1 MAELVLP
8 SGAIKIIQSQ
18 QQLVGGAIAGSAG
31 AVGGVGGNGANP
43 DIDVLKEIKELAFK
57 SFKKTTQIAKTLADS
72 LAFEKNQTRRKND
85 QSAELSKESGGGGG
99 AVGGFIGPEQPE
111 NKKGGLQGIG
121 FALGAAVAP
130 LMNFIGKIGMLF
142 KGLFASKI
150 FSPLAKLF
158 SKGGSFFR
166 FLGPLGPIGLIAGG
180 LFLLFKYSDEIIKA
194 LTPAIDKIKKMAQD
208 SAPMIEAFKNGF
220 DWLFKNIIGGI
231 GRVIEGIIDIIGPL
245 ITGLGKILTGD
256 IMGGL
261 KDLGQSLLNLVT
273 LPTKLLLEFFDPA
286 IQVIKQIG
294 ESILSFFKG
303 IPEMIGTAFTNL
315 ISDLKTN
322 FTNNVAAIKSSIMG
336 IFTPISDFFSD
347 LGDRV
352 KTIINSLIEKLPLP
366 DFVKKKLKLE
376 TKATQ
381 ELGETV
387 NETGVKNKYADASVN
402 PMSRDRAY
410 DGGATMNEAF
420 AESKGEK
427 YGKAS
432 IKKSGTSGY
441 DSASGIMTPAEF
453 SEYNKLDTNGQMDY
467 LKSLDSNEQ
476 ERRRMID
483 KLSKD
488 KLEFDKKNKDYIAKY
503 KTAPDEMVSPDD
515 QMLRDD
521 KIQRQTKD
529 QAKGLVSDNKSGNQT
544 VIVNNS
550 PTNITSQNDV
560 KKADMYSGS
569 ISTSSGD
576 NYFDKSVEGYSA

>member
-180 LFLLFKYSDEIIKA
+180 LFLLFKYSDEIVKA

-245 ITGLGKILTGD
+245 ITGLGKIVTGD

>member
-31 AVGGVGGNGANP
+31 AVGGNGANP

-85 QSAELSKESGGGGG
+85 QSAELSKESGGGG

-150 FSPLAKLF
+150 FSPLMKLF

-180 LFLLFKYSDEIIKA
+180 LFLLFKYSDEIVKA

-322 FTNNVAAIKSSIMG
+322 FANNTAAIKSSIMG
-336 IFTPISDFFSD
+336 IFAPISDFFSA

-427 YGKAS
+427 YGTAN
-432 IKKSGTSGY
+432 ITKSGTSGY

-453 SEYNKLDTNGQMDY
+453 SEYNKLDTNGQMEY

-544 VIVNNS
+544 VIVNNQ

>member
-18 QQLVGGAIAGSAG
+18 QQLVGGAIAGGAG
-31 AVGGVGGNGANP
+31 SVSGSSTDGDSELN
-43 DIDVLKEIKELAFK
+43 ILEQIKELTFK
-57 SFKKTTQIAKTLADS
+57 SFKKTTEIAKTLADS
-72 LAFEKNQTRRKND
+72 LAFEKNQTRRMND
-85 QSAELSKESGGGGG
+85 QSAELAKESGGGG
-99 AVGGFIGPEQPE
+99 AVVSKLSDGGQSED
-111 NKKGGLQGIG
+111 KKGGLQGIG

-130 LMNFIGKIGMLF
+130 LMNFIGKIGKIF
-142 KGLFASKI
+142 SGLFASKI
-150 FSPLAKLF
+150 FGPITRLF
-158 SKGGSFFR
+158 GKGGTFLR

-194 LTPAIDKIKKMAQD
+194 LTPAIDKIKKMAQEN
-208 SAPMIEAFKNGF
+208 APMIEAFKNGF
-220 DWLFKNIIGGI
+220 DWFFKNVIAGIGKIIG
-231 GRVIEGIIDIIGPL
+231 GIIDIISPL

-261 KDLGQSLLNLVT
+261 KDLGQSLLNVVLV
-273 LPTKLLLEFFDPA
+273 PAKLLAEFFDPA

-294 ESILSFFKG
+294 ESVLSFFKG

-315 ISDLKTN
+315 ISEMKIN
-322 FTNNVAAIKSSIMG
+322 FTNNVAAIKSTIMG

-381 ELGETV
+381 EIGETV
-387 NETGVKNKYADASVN
+387 NETGVKNKYADSN
-402 PMSRDRAY
+402 ISGMKRERMTG
-410 DGGATMNEAF
+410 GGATMDEAF

-427 YGKAS
+427 YGTAS

-453 SEYNKLDTNGQMDY
+453 SEYNKLDTNGQMEY

-488 KLEFDKKNKDYIAKY
+488 KLEFDKNNKDYIDRY
-503 KTAPDEMVSPDD
+503 KTAPDEMMSPDD

-521 KIQRQTKD
+521 KFQRQTKN
-529 QAKGLVSDNKSGNQT
+529 QSKGLVGDSKSGTQT
-544 VIVNNS
+544 IIVNNS
-550 PTNITSQNDV
+550 PTNVTSQNDI
-560 KKADMYSGS
+560 KKADMYSGN
-569 ISTSSGD
+569 INTSSGD
-576 NYFDKSVEGYSA
+576 SYFERNIEGYSA

>member
-18 QQLVGGAIAGSAG
+18 QQLVGGAITGGAGSVSGSNADG
-31 AVGGVGGNGANP
+31 DSELN
-43 DIDVLKEIKELAFK
+43 ILEQIKEWTFK

-72 LAFEKNQTRRKND
+72 LAFNKNQTRRKND
-85 QSAELSKESGGGGG
+85 QSAELSKESGGGG

-111 NKKGGLQGIG
+111 DKKGGLQGIG

-130 LMNFIGKIGMLF
+130 LMNFIGKIGKLF
-142 KGLFASKI
+142 TGLFASKI
-150 FSPLAKLF
+150 FGPITKLF
-158 SKGGSFFR
+158 GKGGTFLR

-194 LTPAIDKIKKMAQD
+194 LTPAIDKIKKMAQEN
-208 SAPMIEAFKNGF
+208 APMIEAFKNGF
-220 DWLFKNIIGGI
+220 DWFFKNVIAGIGKIIG
-231 GRVIEGIIDIIGPL
+231 GIIDIISPL

-261 KDLGQSLLNLVT
+261 KDLGQSLLNVVLV
-273 LPTKLLLEFFDPA
+273 PAKLLAEFFDPA

-315 ISDLKTN
+315 ISEMKIN
-322 FTNNVAAIKSSIMG
+322 FTNNVAAIKSTIMG

-381 ELGETV
+381 EIGETV
-387 NETGVKNKYADASVN
+387 NETGVKNKYADASVSG
-402 PMSRDRAY
+402 MQRERMTG
-410 DGGATMNEAF
+410 GGATMSEAF
-420 AESKGEK
+420 AEAEGEK
-427 YGKAS
+427 YGTAKIS
-432 IKKSGTSGY
+432 KSGTSGY

-467 LKSLDSNEQ
+467 LKNLDVKEQ

-483 KLSKD
+483 KLKNE
-488 KLEFDKKNKDYIAKY
+488 KITFDNKNKDYIAKY
-503 KTAPDEMVSPDD
+503 KTAPDEMMSPDD
-515 QMLRDD
+515 RMLQDD
-521 KIQRQTKD
+521 KFQRQAKI
-529 QAKGLVSDNKSGNQT
+529 QASSIKPSDNKQT
-544 VIVNNS
+544 PIIIQKGGDTNNATVQQKS
-550 PTNITSQNDV
+550 ETYTGPLDTGIDP
-560 KKADMYSGS
+560 
-569 ISTSSGD
+569 
-576 NYFDKSVEGYSA
+576 YFDRASYNSF

>member
-31 AVGGVGGNGANP
+31 AVGGNGANP

-245 ITGLGKILTGD
+245 ITGLGKIVTGD

-294 ESILSFFKG
+294 ESLLSFITG
-303 IPEMIGTAFTNL
+303 IPEYISTAFTNM
-315 ISDLKTN
+315 ISEMKTN
-322 FTNNVAAIKSSIMG
+322 FANNTDAIKSSIMG
-336 IFTPISDFFSD
+336 IFAPISDFFSA

-427 YGKAS
+427 YGTAN
-432 IKKSGTSGY
+432 ITKSGTSGY

-544 VIVNNS
+544 VIVNNQ

>member
-31 AVGGVGGNGANP
+31 AVGGNGANP

-245 ITGLGKILTGD
+245 ITGLGKIVTGD

-294 ESILSFFKG
+294 ESLLSFITG
-303 IPEMIGTAFTNL
+303 IPEYISTAFTNM
-315 ISDLKTN
+315 ISEMKTN
-322 FTNNVAAIKSSIMG
+322 FANNTAAIKSSIMG
-336 IFTPISDFFSD
+336 IFAPISDFFSA

-544 VIVNNS
+544 VIVNNQ

>member
-31 AVGGVGGNGANP
+31 AVGGNGANP

-180 LFLLFKYSDEIIKA
+180 LFLLFKYSDEIVKA

-322 FTNNVAAIKSSIMG
+322 FANNTAAIKSSIMG
-336 IFTPISDFFSD
+336 IFAPISDFFSA

-427 YGKAS
+427 YGTAN
-432 IKKSGTSGY
+432 ITKSGTSGY
-441 DSASGIMTPAEF
+441 DNASGIMTPAEF

-544 VIVNNS
+544 VIVNNQ

>member
-1 MAELVLP
+1 M
-8 SGAIKIIQSQ
+8 
-18 QQLVGGAIAGSAG
+18 VGGAIAGSAG
-31 AVGGVGGNGANP
+31 AVGGNGANP

-180 LFLLFKYSDEIIKA
+180 LFLLFKYSDEIVKA

-231 GRVIEGIIDIIGPL
+231 GRVIEGIIDIVGPL
-245 ITGLGKILTGD
+245 LAGFGKILTGD

-261 KDLGQSLLNLVT
+261 KDLGQGLLNVVLVP
-273 LPTKLLLEFFDPA
+273 LKLLKEFFDPA
-286 IQVIKQIG
+286 IQVITSMAKNA
-294 ESILSFFKG
+294 LSFITG
-303 IPEMIGTAFTNL
+303 IPEYISTAFTNM
-315 ISDLKTN
+315 IGEMKTN
-322 FTNNVAAIKSSIMG
+322 FANNTAAIKSSIMG
-336 IFTPISDFFSD
+336 IFAPISDFFSA

-427 YGKAS
+427 YGTAN
-432 IKKSGTSGY
+432 ITKSGTSGY
-441 DSASGIMTPAEF
+441 DNASGIMTPAEF

-544 VIVNNS
+544 VIVNNQ

>member
-31 AVGGVGGNGANP
+31 AVGGNGANP

-322 FTNNVAAIKSSIMG
+322 FANNTAAIKSSIMG
-336 IFTPISDFFSD
+336 IFAPISDFFSA

-427 YGKAS
+427 YGTAN
-432 IKKSGTSGY
+432 ITKSGTSGY
-441 DSASGIMTPAEF
+441 DNASGIMTPAEF

-544 VIVNNS
+544 VIVNNQ

>member
-18 QQLVGGAIAGSAG
+18 QQLVGGAIAGGAG
-31 AVGGVGGNGANP
+31 SVSGSNADGDSELN
-43 DIDVLKEIKELAFK
+43 ILEQIKELTFK

-72 LAFEKNQTRRKND
+72 LAFNKNQTRRKND
-85 QSAELSKESGGGGG
+85 QSAELSKESGGGG

-111 NKKGGLQGIG
+111 DKKGGLQGIG

-130 LMNFIGKIGMLF
+130 LMNFIGKIGKLF
-142 KGLFASKI
+142 TGLFASKI
-150 FSPLAKLF
+150 FGPITKLF
-158 SKGGSFFR
+158 GKGGTFLR

-194 LTPAIDKIKKMAQD
+194 LTPAIDKIKKMAQEN
-208 SAPMIEAFKNGF
+208 APMIEAFKNGF
-220 DWLFKNIIGGI
+220 DWFFKNVIAGIGKIIG
-231 GRVIEGIIDIIGPL
+231 GIIDIISPL

-261 KDLGQSLLNLVT
+261 KDLGQSLLNVVLV
-273 LPTKLLLEFFDPA
+273 PAKLLAEFFDPA

-315 ISDLKTN
+315 ISEMKIN
-322 FTNNVAAIKSSIMG
+322 FTNNVAAIKSTIMG

-381 ELGETV
+381 EIGETV
-387 NETGVKNKYADASVN
+387 NETGVKNKYADASVSG
-402 PMSRDRAY
+402 MQRERMTG
-410 DGGATMNEAF
+410 GGATMSEAF
-420 AESKGEK
+420 AEAEGEK
-427 YGKAS
+427 YGTAKIS
-432 IKKSGTSGY
+432 KSGTSGY

-467 LKSLDSNEQ
+467 LKNLDVKEQ

-483 KLSKD
+483 KLKNE
-488 KLEFDKKNKDYIAKY
+488 KITFDNKNRDYIDKY
-503 KTAPDEMVSPDD
+503 KTAPDEMMSPDD

-521 KIQRQTKD
+521 KFQRQAKN
-529 QAKGLVSDNKSGNQT
+529 QSKGLVGDSKSGTQT
-544 VIVNNS
+544 IIVNNS
-550 PTNITSQNDV
+550 PTNVTSQNDI
-560 KKADMYSGS
+560 KKADMYSGN
-569 ISTSSGD
+569 INTSSGD
-576 NYFDKSVEGYSA
+576 SYFERNIEGYSA

>member
-18 QQLVGGAIAGSAG
+18 QQLVGGAITGGAGSVSGSNADG
-31 AVGGVGGNGANP
+31 DSELN
-43 DIDVLKEIKELAFK
+43 ILEQIKELTFK

-72 LAFEKNQTRRKND
+72 LAFNKNQTRRKND
-85 QSAELSKESGGGGG
+85 QSAELSKESGGGG

-111 NKKGGLQGIG
+111 DKKGGLQGIG

-130 LMNFIGKIGMLF
+130 LMNFIGKIGKLF
-142 KGLFASKI
+142 TGLFASKI
-150 FSPLAKLF
+150 FGPITKLF
-158 SKGGSFFR
+158 GKGGTFLR

-194 LTPAIDKIKKMAQD
+194 LTPAIDKIKKMAQEN
-208 SAPMIEAFKNGF
+208 APMIEAFKNGF
-220 DWLFKNIIGGI
+220 DWFFKNVIAGIGKIIG
-231 GRVIEGIIDIIGPL
+231 GIIDIISPL

-261 KDLGQSLLNLVT
+261 KDLGQSLLNVVLV
-273 LPTKLLLEFFDPA
+273 PAKLLAEFFDPA

-315 ISDLKTN
+315 ISEMKIN
-322 FTNNVAAIKSSIMG
+322 FTNNVAAIKSTIMG

-381 ELGETV
+381 EIGETV
-387 NETGVKNKYADASVN
+387 NETGVKNKYADASVSG
-402 PMSRDRAY
+402 MQRERMTG
-410 DGGATMNEAF
+410 GGATMSEAF
-420 AESKGEK
+420 AEAEGEK
-427 YGKAS
+427 YGTAKIS
-432 IKKSGTSGY
+432 KSGTSGY

-467 LKSLDSNEQ
+467 LKNLDVKEQ

-483 KLSKD
+483 KLKNE
-488 KLEFDKKNKDYIAKY
+488 KITFDNKNRDYIDKY
-503 KTAPDEMVSPDD
+503 KTAPDEMMSPDD

-521 KIQRQTKD
+521 KFQRQAKN
-529 QAKGLVSDNKSGNQT
+529 QSKGLVGDSKSGTQT
-544 VIVNNS
+544 IIVNNS
-550 PTNITSQNDV
+550 PTNVTSQNDI
-560 KKADMYSGS
+560 KKADMYSGN
-569 ISTSSGD
+569 INTSSGD
-576 NYFDKSVEGYSA
+576 SYFERNIEGYSA

>member
-245 ITGLGKILTGD
+245 ITGLGKIVTGD

-294 ESILSFFKG
+294 ESLLSFITG
-303 IPEMIGTAFTNL
+303 IPEYISTAFTNM
-315 ISDLKTN
+315 ISEMKTN
-322 FTNNVAAIKSSIMG
+322 FANNTAAIKSSIMG
-336 IFTPISDFFSD
+336 IFAPISDFFSA

-427 YGKAS
+427 YGTAN
-432 IKKSGTSGY
+432 ITKSGTSGY

-544 VIVNNS
+544 VIVNNQ